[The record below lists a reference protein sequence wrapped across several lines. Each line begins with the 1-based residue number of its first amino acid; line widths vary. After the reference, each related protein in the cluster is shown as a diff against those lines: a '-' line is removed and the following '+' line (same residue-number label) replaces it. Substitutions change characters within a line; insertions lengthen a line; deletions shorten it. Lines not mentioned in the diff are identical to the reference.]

1 MVEFKSFIKNEN
13 LRFISLLAFILPTL
27 TVLISYFLSI
37 KYNYVI
43 FCIPNIEGCTSIS
56 QVGRYPPVN
65 YFFKTFMFVSI
76 FLIFLYW
83 IFNYVLISKKRLLLI
98 HRLTF
103 FLGIFSVIFFSL
115 YIIFLGEGDYYRF
128 FRRIGI
134 FIYIFFTVISELL
147 LSISYRSKPDLFL
160 NISII
165 NFKFYFN
172 VILSTLGLILLPL
185 VIYKIINYPNF
196 KNIVSWNYFFLIQI
210 NFLISFFCW
219 KKV

>member
-13 LRFISLLAFILPTL
+13 FRIISLLAFILPIF
-27 TVLISYFLSI
+27 TVIISYFLSI

-83 IFNYVLISKKRLLLI
+83 RFNYTLISKNGLLLI
-98 HRLTF
+98 HKLTF
-103 FLGIFSVIFFSL
+103 LFGIFSVIFFSL

-147 LSISYRSKPDLFL
+147 LSISYKQKINFFL
-160 NISII
+160 NSQMI
-165 NFKFYFN
+165 NLKFYFN
-172 VILSTLGLILLPL
+172 LFLSIFGLILLPL
-185 VIYKIINYPNF
+185 VIFKIINYPNF
-196 KNIVSWNYFFLIQI
+196 KNIVSWNYFILIQF

-219 KKV
+219 KRI